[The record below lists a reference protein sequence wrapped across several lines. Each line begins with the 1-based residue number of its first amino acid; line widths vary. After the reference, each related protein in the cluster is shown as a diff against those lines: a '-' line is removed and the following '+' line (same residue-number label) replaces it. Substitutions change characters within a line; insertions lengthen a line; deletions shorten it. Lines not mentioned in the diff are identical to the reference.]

1 MTCKEV
7 VDQLDALELGA
18 LTEEARE
25 AVEAH
30 LASCS
35 ACRTALAEV
44 RRVDE
49 ALRSAFAW
57 AEPSPAFAQSILAR
71 ARTQVSW
78 RRWLAAGAAAAA
90 AAACLT
96 VALLRPHRTQIS
108 PSVEPVSARREAASI
123 PGGLLAGELLDGY
136 GLPARRL
143 VQGRPY
149 VAAEPAAVGLAPD
162 SLLLVA
168 SGSQFTGMPGP
179 TGEGTGLSLLAGSLI
194 GQVGGRGR
202 ELAIELAP
210 ELGGAIARTRGC
222 EFYSAGFPANR
233 LAAGMA
239 FPEGALAH
247 WPESIRIHVFSGH
260 LDLDLGA
267 QKLTLAEGDS
277 AIIAGG
283 VSAGTARVVEE
294 RARALRAALGEALV
308 EKRARYARL
317 RDEYARRLLELRSP
331 AVQEGL
337 PHLSQR
343 VEFVERLLH
352 AHAATLSRL
361 EANHPEF
368 FELDAAAAELRRLE
382 QVREEA
388 DHSLERFLVLMAAL
402 N

>member
-1 MTCKEV
+1 MTCKEIM
-7 VDQLDALELGA
+7 DQLDAFELGA

-25 AVEAH
+25 AIEAH
-30 LASCS
+30 LASCP
-35 ACRTALAEV
+35 ACRGALAGV

-49 ALRSAFAW
+49 AVRSAFAW
-57 AEPSPAFAQSILAR
+57 AEPSPAFAQTVLAR
-71 ARTQVSW
+71 LATQVSW

-90 AAACLT
+90 VAACLT
-96 VALLRPHRTQIS
+96 LALLRTLRTPTPLS
-108 PSVEPVSARREAASI
+108 AEPVPAHHELASA
-123 PGGLLAGELLDGY
+123 PGRLLAGELLDGY

-143 VQGRPY
+143 VLGRPY

-179 TGEGTGLSLLAGSLI
+179 TGEGPGLSLLAGSLI
-194 GQVGGRGR
+194 GQVGGRGK

-267 QKLTLAEGDS
+267 HKLTLGEGDS
-277 AIIAGG
+277 ALIAGG
-283 VSAGTARVVEE
+283 VSAGTARSVEE

-308 EKRARYARL
+308 EKRTLYSRL

-331 AVQEGL
+331 AAQDGL
-337 PHLSQR
+337 PYLSQR
-343 VEFVERLLH
+343 LALVESLLH
-352 AHAATLSRL
+352 AHAAALSRM
-361 EANHPEF
+361 EAAHPEF

-388 DHSLERFLVLMAAL
+388 NHSLERFLALMAAS